1 MEKVR
6 GFLKYRTGLG
16 LKNARKNCIYAI
28 NLTFFNNKIVFDY
41 YVQCIFVI
49 IKIV

>member
-28 NLTFFNNKIVFDY
+28 NLTFFTIQLYLIIMYNVY
-41 YVQCIFVI
+41 LLI